1 MAVDFFAVDFFA
13 VDFFAV
19 VFFAVLFSVV
29 FFAVDFFAVDFFAVN
44 LFAVD
49 FLAGSSA
56 VLGGG
61 GVAAFAFAGR
71 TSCSITTPSE
81 TTTVM
86 WLVRL
91 PTR

>member
-1 MAVDFFAVDFFA
+1 MLSSVDFFAVDFFA

-19 VFFAVLFSVV
+19 LFSVV
-29 FFAVDFFAVDFFAVN
+29 FLAVLVSEVFFAVD
-44 LFAVD
+44 L
-49 FLAGSSA
+49 LAGSST
-56 VLGGG
+56 VLGEG
-61 GVAAFAFAGR
+61 GVAAFALAGW